1 LWVYSGRR
9 GIHCWVSDPVAR
21 KLGQSGRSA
30 VAEYLQ
36 VITGGE
42 SKTKKVTLRTTM
54 HPSISKSLDII
65 KGSFER
71 LCLKDQ
77 DILGD
82 AERWNKVL
90 ALVPDDDLREQLA
103 ENMPKSKNSV
113 ERWNMIND
121 YITAYLKKRT
131 GKPKTTQNILAEI
144 MLQFAYPRLDIAVS
158 KGLNHLLKSP
168 FCVHPKTG
176 RVCIPIDPNKAEQF
190 DPMSVPT
197 ITQLTSEIDKFA
209 QVTKPKLR
217 KYVEQYGGSAVDLE
231 GIFKEYATKHA
242 SALNAKAW
250 LNQYWKDLNKGVGK
264 GGLRNARLK
273 IVDGELKIVDGRT
286 KKTIPHP
293 FELDHSKAKELMYDL
308 GLEGADMSDNLD
320 IVYTEWNRAKN
331 NIGNPA
337 IPDQIREAIGESTT
351 LENFVRRRLDETFM
365 LEGERVPQMFKQ
377 AAKIQMLDDAMYL
390 KPDSRLEQVIEQR
403 LKIYDDLSN
412 YLVEAAE

>member
-1 LWVYSGRR
+1 MGVAYDPESLNELLPIYYKRLFPYEPYCKWLGAGNTDKTFLARREFSFTLQDDIYLRYLSFSNYQELQSEMIKRLPHKIDIGAVYNARPTDHKKITNFQPQEKELVFDIDMTDYDDIRTCCSGASICNKCWQFMTVALKILDRSLREDFGFKHLLWVYSGRR
-9 GIHCWVSDPVAR
+9 GIHCWVSDPAAR

-113 ERWNMIND
+113 ERWNMMND
-121 YITAYLKKRT
+121 YITAYLEKRI
-131 GKPKTTQNILAEI
+131 GRPKTTRNILAEI

-209 QVTKPKLR
+209 Q
-217 KYVEQYGGSAVDLE
+217 EE
-231 GIFKEYATKHA
+231 KEKNV
-242 SALNAKAW
+242 S
-250 LNQYWKDLNKGVGK
+250 KDY
-264 GGLRNARLK
+264 
-273 IVDGELKIVDGRT
+273 
-286 KKTIPHP
+286 KKTSLREPVKI
-293 FELDHSKAKELMYDL
+293 FEEFLSKL
-308 GLEGADMSDNLD
+308 GETWRGKLIESSD
-320 IVYTEWNRAKN
+320 A
-331 NIGNPA
+331 
-337 IPDQIREAIGESTT
+337 QM
-351 LENFVRRRLDETFM
+351 NF
-365 LEGERVPQMFKQ
+365 
-377 AAKIQMLDDAMYL
+377 
-390 KPDSRLEQVIEQR
+390 
-403 LKIYDDLSN
+403 
-412 YLVEAAE
+412 

>member
-1 LWVYSGRR
+1 MGAAYDPESLNELLPIYYKRLFPYEPYCKWLGAGNTDKTFLARREFSFTLQDDIYLRYLSFSNYQELQSEMIKRLPHKIDIGAVYNARPTDHKKITNFQPQEKELVFDIDMTDYDDIRTCCSGASICNKCWQFMTVALKILDRSLREDFGFKHLLWVYSGRR
-9 GIHCWVSDPVAR
+9 GIHCWVSDPAAR

-65 KGSFER
+65 KGSFAR

-209 QVTKPKLR
+209 Q
-217 KYVEQYGGSAVDLE
+217 EE
-231 GIFKEYATKHA
+231 KEKNV
-242 SALNAKAW
+242 S
-250 LNQYWKDLNKGVGK
+250 KDY
-264 GGLRNARLK
+264 
-273 IVDGELKIVDGRT
+273 
-286 KKTIPHP
+286 KKTSLREPVKI
-293 FELDHSKAKELMYDL
+293 FEEFLSKL
-308 GLEGADMSDNLD
+308 GETWRGKLIESSD
-320 IVYTEWNRAKN
+320 A
-331 NIGNPA
+331 
-337 IPDQIREAIGESTT
+337 QM
-351 LENFVRRRLDETFM
+351 NF
-365 LEGERVPQMFKQ
+365 
-377 AAKIQMLDDAMYL
+377 
-390 KPDSRLEQVIEQR
+390 
-403 LKIYDDLSN
+403 
-412 YLVEAAE
+412 

>member
-1 LWVYSGRR
+1 MGVAYDPESLNELLPIYYKRLFPYEPYCKWLGAGNTDKTFLARREFSFTLQDDIYLRYLSFSNYQELQSEMIKRLPHKIDIGAVYNARPTDHKKITNFQPQEKELVFDIDMTDYDDIRTCCSGASICNKCWQFMTVALKILDRSLREDFGFKHLLWVYSGRR

-65 KGSFER
+65 KGSFAR

-209 QVTKPKLR
+209 Q
-217 KYVEQYGGSAVDLE
+217 EE
-231 GIFKEYATKHA
+231 KEKNV
-242 SALNAKAW
+242 S
-250 LNQYWKDLNKGVGK
+250 KDY
-264 GGLRNARLK
+264 
-273 IVDGELKIVDGRT
+273 
-286 KKTIPHP
+286 KKTSLREPVKI
-293 FELDHSKAKELMYDL
+293 FEEFLSKL
-308 GLEGADMSDNLD
+308 GETWRGKLIESSD
-320 IVYTEWNRAKN
+320 A
-331 NIGNPA
+331 
-337 IPDQIREAIGESTT
+337 QM
-351 LENFVRRRLDETFM
+351 NF
-365 LEGERVPQMFKQ
+365 
-377 AAKIQMLDDAMYL
+377 
-390 KPDSRLEQVIEQR
+390 
-403 LKIYDDLSN
+403 
-412 YLVEAAE
+412 

>member
-1 LWVYSGRR
+1 MGVAYDPESLNELLPIYYKRLFPYEPYCKWLGAGNTDKTFLARREFSFTLQDDIYLRYLSFSNYQELQTEMIKRLPHKIDIGAVYNARPTDHKKITNFQPQEKELVFDIDMTDYDDIRTCCSGASICNKCWQFMTVALKILDRSLREDFGFKHLLWVYSGRR
-9 GIHCWVSDPVAR
+9 GIHCWVSDPAAR

-113 ERWNMIND
+113 ERWNMMND
-121 YITAYLKKRT
+121 YITAYLEKRI
-131 GKPKTTQNILAEI
+131 GRPKTTRNILAEI

-209 QVTKPKLR
+209 Q
-217 KYVEQYGGSAVDLE
+217 EE
-231 GIFKEYATKHA
+231 KEKNV
-242 SALNAKAW
+242 S
-250 LNQYWKDLNKGVGK
+250 KDY
-264 GGLRNARLK
+264 
-273 IVDGELKIVDGRT
+273 
-286 KKTIPHP
+286 KKTSLREPVKI
-293 FELDHSKAKELMYDL
+293 FEEFLSKL
-308 GLEGADMSDNLD
+308 GETWRGKLIESSD
-320 IVYTEWNRAKN
+320 A
-331 NIGNPA
+331 
-337 IPDQIREAIGESTT
+337 QM
-351 LENFVRRRLDETFM
+351 NF
-365 LEGERVPQMFKQ
+365 
-377 AAKIQMLDDAMYL
+377 
-390 KPDSRLEQVIEQR
+390 
-403 LKIYDDLSN
+403 
-412 YLVEAAE
+412 

>member
-1 LWVYSGRR
+1 MGVAYDPESLNELLPIYYKRLFPYEPYCKWLGAGNTDKTFLARREFSFTLQDDIYLRYLSFSNYQELQSEMIKRLPHKIDIGAVYNARPTDHKKITNFQPQEKELVFDIDMTDYDDIRTCCSGASICNKCWQFMTVALKILDRSLREDFGFKHLLWVYSGRR

-209 QVTKPKLR
+209 Q
-217 KYVEQYGGSAVDLE
+217 EE
-231 GIFKEYATKHA
+231 KEKNV
-242 SALNAKAW
+242 S
-250 LNQYWKDLNKGVGK
+250 KDY
-264 GGLRNARLK
+264 
-273 IVDGELKIVDGRT
+273 
-286 KKTIPHP
+286 KKTSLREPVKI
-293 FELDHSKAKELMYDL
+293 FEEFLSKL
-308 GLEGADMSDNLD
+308 GETWRGKLIESSD
-320 IVYTEWNRAKN
+320 A
-331 NIGNPA
+331 
-337 IPDQIREAIGESTT
+337 QM
-351 LENFVRRRLDETFM
+351 NF
-365 LEGERVPQMFKQ
+365 
-377 AAKIQMLDDAMYL
+377 
-390 KPDSRLEQVIEQR
+390 
-403 LKIYDDLSN
+403 
-412 YLVEAAE
+412 

>member
-1 LWVYSGRR
+1 MGVAYDPESLNELLPIYYKRLFPYEPYCKWLGAGNTDKTFLARREFSFTLQDDIYLRYLSFSNYQELQSEMIKRLPHKIDIGAVYNARPTDHKKITNFQPQEKELVFDIDMTDYDDIRTCCSGASICNKCWQFMTVALKILDRSLREDFGFKHLLWVYSGRR
-9 GIHCWVSDPVAR
+9 GIHCWVSDPAAR

-42 SKTKKVTLRTTM
+42 SKTKKVTLRTAM

-209 QVTKPKLR
+209 Q
-217 KYVEQYGGSAVDLE
+217 EE
-231 GIFKEYATKHA
+231 KEKNV
-242 SALNAKAW
+242 S
-250 LNQYWKDLNKGVGK
+250 KDY
-264 GGLRNARLK
+264 
-273 IVDGELKIVDGRT
+273 
-286 KKTIPHP
+286 KKTSLREPVKI
-293 FELDHSKAKELMYDL
+293 FEEFLSKL
-308 GLEGADMSDNLD
+308 GETWRGKLIESSD
-320 IVYTEWNRAKN
+320 A
-331 NIGNPA
+331 
-337 IPDQIREAIGESTT
+337 QM
-351 LENFVRRRLDETFM
+351 NF
-365 LEGERVPQMFKQ
+365 
-377 AAKIQMLDDAMYL
+377 
-390 KPDSRLEQVIEQR
+390 
-403 LKIYDDLSN
+403 
-412 YLVEAAE
+412 